1 MPEWSIFALVTSA
14 LTELKLFDYLGK
26 EVRSIS
32 LKNGLQKLD
41 RNNLASGIYF
51 LEITDNGKIVQKK
64 KIVIND

>member
-51 LEITDNGKIVQKK
+51 LEITDKGKIVQKK